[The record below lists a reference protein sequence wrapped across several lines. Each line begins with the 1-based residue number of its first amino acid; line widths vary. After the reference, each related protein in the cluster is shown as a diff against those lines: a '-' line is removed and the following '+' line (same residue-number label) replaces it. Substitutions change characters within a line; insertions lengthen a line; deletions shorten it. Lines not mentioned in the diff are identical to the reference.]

1 MISVIVPVYNV
12 KDYLEQCIQSIVSQT
27 YSQFECILVDDG
39 SNDGSGEICDSW
51 QQKDSR
57 IIVVHQEN
65 QGVSA
70 ARNRGLSLASNKYIY
85 FLDADDFIKENLFEV
100 IIQNNDEDCIIGE
113 FAFFYNSSLIK
124 IERHKYLLSK
134 NYALEFLKENIRIC
148 IGSFLVKR
156 KILINNNIYFD
167 GKYKYGEDLEVIL
180 KILLHSKSVKLHRLP
195 FVYYR
200 QYINSAMGRYS
211 FDRYS
216 TYFSRIQ
223 LIDYAKK
230 CKNTEVAQYIKDFSC
245 IESLIKTTED
255 LWRYRYSFKKVLTF
269 LYESEKMMQTLRE
282 ASCNPNLRTD
292 FRRAAL
298 WLLQAPYLFYIYIL
312 LKDKYYE
319 IRYCLGKL
327 KRKICAK

>member
-39 SNDGSGEICDSW
+39 SSDGSGEICDIW
-51 QQKDSR
+51 QRKDKR
-57 IIVVHQEN
+57 IIVVHQDN
-65 QGVSA
+65 QGVST
-70 ARNRGLSLASNKYIY
+70 ARNKGISLASNKYIY
-85 FLDADDFIKENLFEV
+85 FLDADDLIKANLFEV
-100 IIQNNDEDCIIGE
+100 VIQGNDEDCIVGE
-113 FAFFYNSSLIK
+113 FASFGCLREMM
-124 IERHKYLLSK
+124 IEKHKDLFSK
-134 NYALEFLKENIRIC
+134 NYALEFLKENIRTR
-148 IGSFLVKR
+148 IGGFFVKR
-156 KILINNNIYFD
+156 EVLIDNNIYFD
-167 GKYKYGEDLEVIL
+167 KRFKYGEDLEFIL
-180 KILLHSKSVKLHRLP
+180 KILLHSKSVKLHRFP

-200 QYINSAMGRYS
+200 QYANSTMGKYS

-223 LIDYAKK
+223 LIDYAKE
-230 CKNTEVAQYIKDFSC
+230 CNNMEVAQYIKDFSC

-255 LWRYRYSFKKVLTF
+255 LWKYRYSFKKVLTF